1 MRIARNRSL
10 AAAVSP
16 TCPRWSVSTMF
27 RHETLQLRDDASTA
41 VRPADDTARQR
52 AIEYR
57 RRALECLQRAAD
69 ISDRFER
76 QSLLGLADAFNRLAE
91 HVTER
96 RN

>member
-1 MRIARNRSL
+1 MM
-10 AAAVSP
+10 AAVDPACPYGPVSAMRRKESP
-16 TCPRWSVSTMF
+16 
-27 RHETLQLRDDASTA
+27 HDATVA
-41 VRPADDTARQR
+41 APRPADIAASERQR
-52 AIEYR
+52 ATEYR

-69 ISDRFER
+69 ISNRFER

>member
-1 MRIARNRSL
+1 
-10 AAAVSP
+10 
-16 TCPRWSVSTMF
+16 MF
-27 RHETLQLRDDASTA
+27 RNETLQLYDDAA
-41 VRPADDTARQR
+41 AALQPADVTARQR
-52 AIEYR
+52 ATEYR

>member
-1 MRIARNRSL
+1 MLRDDI
-10 AAAVSP
+10 
-16 TCPRWSVSTMF
+16 
-27 RHETLQLRDDASTA
+27 LQLRNDVIAA
-41 VRPADDTARQR
+41 VRPADITAAER
-52 AIEYR
+52 ATEYR

-96 RN
+96 TN